1 MTGRSLAK
9 VFLTIAMLSVSLSLG
24 GCGLFRG
31 SSLNARADLS
41 ERECLA
47 RVMYFES
54 NRSSED
60 GMLAV
65 GTVVMNRVKS
75 PQFPKTVCG
84 VVGQRNQFADGALS
98 KPMTERASRA
108 RAFRVADAVL
118 SGRRHPG
125 VGTNAMYFHTAGLTF
140 PYKNMHYVVVAGGN
154 AFYEKRS
161 TKPTIPLTPIEP
173 ASPAIMVADARY
185 TPRPETR
192 PAPEPR
198 GRYEVASFAPLPN
211 PAPRIAAKPVLTP
224 KPVVVASLM
233 PPPRPSRPARAP
245 QTIADL
251 IVQTSHTNSGLGPI
265 Y

>member
-9 VFLTIAMLSVSLSLG
+9 VFLTIALLSVSLSLG

-31 SSLNARADLS
+31 TSLARADLS

-75 PQFPKTVCG
+75 PQFPKSVCG

-98 KPMTERASRA
+98 KPMTEKASRA

-125 VGTNAMYFHTAGLTF
+125 VGTNAMFFHTAGLTF
-140 PYKNMHYVVVAGGN
+140 PYRNMHYVVVAGGN

-192 PAPEPR
+192 PTPEPR
-198 GRYEVASFAPLPN
+198 SRYEVASFAPLPN
-211 PAPRIAAKPVLTP
+211 PAPRIAPKPVLTP
-224 KPVVVASLM
+224 KPVVVASLV

-251 IVQTSHTNSGLGPI
+251 IVQTSNTNSGLGPI